1 MEMPLLKDLL
11 LIFALAIAVLL
22 VCHRIRV
29 ATTVGFLLT
38 GVLAGP
44 QGLGLI
50 HGVEEVEILA
60 EIGVILLLFTIGVEF
75 SLQSLFRIKRLV
87 FLGGVLQVSL
97 TVVVTFLICRQFGL
111 ATSQGVFVGFLVSL
125 SSTAIVLKLF
135 QERAEVESPH
145 GQTSLGILIFQD
157 IVVVPMM
164 LLTPFLA
171 GKGLQVQGAVWLLIL
186 KGFGLLALVLVCAK
200 YVVPEVL
207 YRVARTRSREL
218 FSLTILVICFAV
230 AFLTH
235 QLGLSLALGAF
246 LAGLIISETE
256 YAHETMGN
264 VIPFRDVF
272 TSLFFVSIGMLMDV
286 RFLFA
291 QPGQIGL
298 IAVAVMGL
306 KSILVLL
313 VVLLLGFPLRTGILA
328 GLALC
333 QVGEFSFILFMRG
346 AEVGLLGRR
355 FYQLFLDVS
364 VLTMGV
370 TPFMIAFAPRIADT
384 IIRVPLPK
392 KVKAGFSERAL
403 AASRQRLRDHLVI
416 VGYGF
421 NGRNLASAAKRARIP
436 YVVIEMNPQTV
447 REERKKGEP
456 VHYGDASQQ
465 AVLESA
471 DIKDARVVVVVI
483 SDPMA
488 CRRITSTVRKE
499 NPKAHVIVRTRFLSE
514 MQSLYDLGANQVIPE
529 EFETSIE
536 ILSRVLGR
544 YLVPRDEIETFV
556 AQARAGG
563 YQMFRSPSTDMASGI
578 DLKAH
583 LPDMDVG
590 TVRVDEKSVLVGKS
604 LSQIELRRKHGA
616 TLLAISR
623 EGAILSNPGGETTIQ
638 PHDVL
643 LILAHPDSLAKVSRL
658 VTGQDQEPVGSKQ

>member
-22 VCHRIRV
+22 VCHRVRV
-29 ATTVGFLLT
+29 ATTVGFLIT

-50 HGVEEVEILA
+50 HGVEEVEVLA

-87 FLGGVLQVSL
+87 FLGGSLQVFL
-97 TVVVTFLICRQFGL
+97 TVLVTFLICRQFGL
-111 ATSQGVFVGFLVSL
+111 AASRGIFVGFLASL

-135 QERAEVESPH
+135 QERAEIESPH
-145 GQTSLGILIFQD
+145 GQTGLGILIFQD
-157 IVVVPMM
+157 IAVVPMM

-171 GKGLQVQGAVWLLIL
+171 GKGLQVEGAVWLLIL

-200 YVVPEVL
+200 YVVPEML

-235 QLGLSLALGAF
+235 RLGLSLALGAF

-272 TSLFFVSIGMLMDV
+272 TSLFFVSIGMLLDV

-298 IAVAVMGL
+298 LAAAVMGV
-306 KSILVLL
+306 KSGLVLL
-313 VVLLLGFPLRTGILA
+313 VVLLLGFPLRTGLLT

-346 AEVGLLGRR
+346 AEVGLLGSR

-370 TPFMIAFAPRIADT
+370 TPFMIALAPRIADA
-384 IIRVPLPK
+384 IMRLPLPR

-403 AASRQRLRDHLVI
+403 AASRERLRDHLVI
-416 VGYGF
+416 VGYGL
-421 NGRNLASAAKRARIP
+421 NGRNLASAAKMARIP

-447 REERKKGEP
+447 RKERKKGEP

-471 DIKDARVVVVVI
+471 DIRNARVVVVVI
-483 SDPMA
+483 SDPVA

-499 NPKAHVIVRTRFLSE
+499 NPKAHIIVRTRFLSE
-514 MQSLYDLGANQVIPE
+514 MQSLYDLGANQVVPE
-529 EFETSIE
+529 EFETSVE

-544 YLVPRDEIETFV
+544 YLVPRDEIEMFV

-563 YQMFRSPSTDMASGI
+563 YRMFRSPSTDRACGI
-578 DLKAH
+578 DLKAQ

-590 TVRVDEKSVLVGKS
+590 TVRVNERSVAAGKS
-604 LSQIELRRKHGA
+604 LGEIELRRKYGA

-623 EGAILSNPGGETTIQ
+623 EGAVLSNPDGDTTIR

-643 LILAHPDSLAKVSRL
+643 LILAHPDSLSKVSRL
-658 VTGQDQEPVGSKQ
+658 LTAQDEKPAGSKQ

>member
-22 VCHRIRV
+22 VCHRVRV
-29 ATTVGFLLT
+29 ATTVGFLIT

-50 HGVEEVEILA
+50 HGVEEVEVLA

-87 FLGGVLQVSL
+87 FLGGSLQVSL
-97 TVVVTFLICRQFGL
+97 TILVAFLICRQFGL
-111 ATSQGVFVGFLVSL
+111 AASRGIFVGFLASL

-135 QERAEVESPH
+135 QERAEIESPH
-145 GQTSLGILIFQD
+145 GQTGLGILIFQD
-157 IVVVPMM
+157 VAVVPMM

-171 GKGLQVQGAVWLLIL
+171 GKGLQVEGAVWLLIL

-200 YVVPEVL
+200 YVVPEML

-235 QLGLSLALGAF
+235 RLGLSLALGAF

-272 TSLFFVSIGMLMDV
+272 TSLFFVSIGMLLDV

-298 IAVAVMGL
+298 LAAAVMGV
-306 KSILVLL
+306 KSGLVLL
-313 VVLLLGFPLRTGILA
+313 VVLLLGFPLRTGLLT

-346 AEVGLLGRR
+346 AEVGLLGSR

-370 TPFMIAFAPRIADT
+370 TPFMIALAPRIADA
-384 IIRVPLPK
+384 IMRLPLPR

-403 AASRQRLRDHLVI
+403 AASRERLRDHLVI

-421 NGRNLASAAKRARIP
+421 NGRNLASAAKMARIP

-447 REERKKGEP
+447 RKERKKGEP

-471 DIKDARVVVVVI
+471 DIRNARVVVVVI
-483 SDPMA
+483 SDPVA

-499 NPKAHVIVRTRFLSE
+499 NPKAHIIVRTRFLSE
-514 MQSLYDLGANQVIPE
+514 MQSLYDLGANQVVPE
-529 EFETSIE
+529 EFETSVE

-544 YLVPRDEIETFV
+544 YLVPRDEIEMFV

-563 YQMFRSPSTDMASGI
+563 YRMFRSPSTDRACGI
-578 DLKAH
+578 DLKAQ

-590 TVRVDEKSVLVGKS
+590 TVRVNERSVAAGKS
-604 LSQIELRRKHGA
+604 LGEIELRRKYGA

-623 EGAILSNPGGETTIQ
+623 EGAVLSNPDGDTTIR

-643 LILAHPDSLAKVSRL
+643 LILAHPDSLSKVSRL
-658 VTGQDQEPVGSKQ
+658 LTAQDEKRAGSKK

>member
-306 KSILVLL
+306 KSIVVLL

-643 LILAHPDSLAKVSRL
+643 LMLAHPDSLAKVSRL

>member
-164 LLTPFLA
+164 LLTAFLA

-643 LILAHPDSLAKVSRL
+643 LMLAHPDSLAKVSRL

>member
-164 LLTPFLA
+164 LLTAFLA

-186 KGFGLLALVLVCAK
+186 KGFALLALVLVCAK

-392 KVKAGFSERAL
+392 KVKAGFSKRAL

-643 LILAHPDSLAKVSRL
+643 LMLAHPDSLAKVSRL

>member
-22 VCHRIRV
+22 LCHRIRV

-50 HGVEEVEILA
+50 HGVEEVQILA

-87 FLGGVLQVSL
+87 FFGGLLQVSL
-97 TVVVTFLICRQFGL
+97 TVLVTFLICRQFGL
-111 ATSQGVFVGFLVSL
+111 ATSQSIFVGFLVSL

-145 GQTSLGILIFQD
+145 GQTGLGILIFQD

-200 YVVPEVL
+200 YVVPETL

-235 QLGLSLALGAF
+235 QIGLSLALGAF

-272 TSLFFVSIGMLMDV
+272 TSLFFVSIGMLLDV

-298 IAVAVMGL
+298 MAVAVMGM
-306 KSILVLL
+306 KSALVLF
-313 VVLLLGFPLRTGILA
+313 VVLVLGFPLRTGVLT

-346 AEVGLLGRR
+346 AEVGLLGSR

-370 TPFMIAFAPRIADT
+370 TPFMIAFAPRMADA
-384 IIRVPLPK
+384 IMRVPLPR
-392 KVKAGFSERAL
+392 KVKAGFSDRAM
-403 AASRQRLRDHLVI
+403 AASRERLRDHLVI

-421 NGRNLASAAKRARIP
+421 NGRNLASAAKMARIP

-471 DIKDARVVVVVI
+471 DIRNARVIVVVI
-483 SDPMA
+483 SDPVA

-499 NPKAHVIVRTRFLSE
+499 NPKAHIIVRTRFLSE

-563 YQMFRSPSTDMASGI
+563 YQMFRSPSTDVVGNV
-578 DLKAH
+578 DLKVQ
-583 LPDMDVG
+583 LPDMDIG
-590 TVRVDEKSVLVGKS
+590 TVRVDEKSVLAGKS

-623 EGAILSNPGGETTIQ
+623 EGAILSNPDGETTIQ

-658 VTGQDQEPVGSKQ
+658 VTAQDEKT

>member
-87 FLGGVLQVSL
+87 FLGGSLQVSL
-97 TVVVTFLICRQFGL
+97 TILVAFLICRQFGL
-111 ATSQGVFVGFLVSL
+111 AASRGIFVGFLASL

-135 QERAEVESPH
+135 QERAEIESPH
-145 GQTSLGILIFQD
+145 GQTGLGILIFQD
-157 IVVVPMM
+157 IAVVPMM

-171 GKGLQVQGAVWLLIL
+171 GKGLQVEGAVWLLIL

-200 YVVPEVL
+200 YVVPEML

-643 LILAHPDSLAKVSRL
+643 LMLAHPDSLAKVSRL

>member
-256 YAHETMGN
+256 YAHETIGN

-643 LILAHPDSLAKVSRL
+643 LMLAHPDSLAKVSRL